1 MSKHSYIDPDLQSGL
16 ERLAQANGGFDVVTD
31 LEGARRASEARDD
44 ALVTQLGVPEGIAQE
59 TLSITSRDGHII
71 DLRIYRPR
79 MSVIHCPFFIG
90 CMAVAMCWARRVR
103 VMYLPCARRRTWN
116 VCGVGRI
123 SAGTRNAYP
132 GPLEDC
138 YEGLAHLVGNAA
150 ALNLDADKII
160 IGGVSAGGGLCA
172 GLGLL
177 VRDRGAFSVL
187 GQLLLYPMIDDRNVA
202 ATSDTLPTRWCGRGQ
217 PICSAG
223 RAIWAIYT
231 GAMTFRYTR
240 HRHAQQ
246 ICPACHQPI
255 FRSETLIVL
264 DENIAYA
271 QKLTRSGIPTH
282 FHVFPGAYHGFNA
295 FAPEAPASV
304 ACNAE
309 IFSLSPKCLVKPI
322 KIRQVCAAHIRRG
335 LRQIPRGPEVG
346 DMGKERRIVFE
357 LRQNS

>member
-71 DLRIYRPR
+71 DLRICRPTAVCDPLPIFYWMHGGGYVLGSARQGDLFTLRAASELGMFAVSVEYRLAPET
-79 MSVIHCPFFIG
+79 P
-90 CMAVAMCWARRVR
+90 
-103 VMYLPCARRRTWN
+103 
-116 VCGVGRI
+116 
-123 SAGTRNAYP
+123 YP

-138 YEGLAHLVGNAA
+138 YEGLTHLVGNAA
-150 ALNLDADKII
+150 ALNLDTDKII

-202 ATSDTLPTRWCGRGQ
+202 ATSDTLADTLVWTRAANLFGWQSYLGDLYGSNDIPIYAAPARATDLSGLPPTYLPVGDLDL
-217 PICSAG
+217 
-223 RAIWAIYT
+223 
-231 GAMTFRYTR
+231 F
-240 HRHAQQ
+240 
-246 ICPACHQPI
+246 
-255 FRSETLIVL
+255 L

-309 IFSLSPKCLVKPI
+309 IFSFIAKMLGEADK
-322 KIRQVCAAHIRRG
+322 
-335 LRQIPRGPEVG
+335 
-346 DMGKERRIVFE
+346 D
-357 LRQNS
+357 